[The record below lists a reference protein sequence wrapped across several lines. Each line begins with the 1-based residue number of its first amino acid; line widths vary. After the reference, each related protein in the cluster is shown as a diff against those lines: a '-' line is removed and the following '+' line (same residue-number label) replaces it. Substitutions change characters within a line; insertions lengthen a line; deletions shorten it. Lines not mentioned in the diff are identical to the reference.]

1 MRRLD
6 SRRIFDS
13 LDITNVEN
21 CANRK
26 RLRVATRQIHVFS
39 EAARSGFAEGAVAVS
54 HGLDFLFSFARHPE
68 GAFASHFNLASK
80 QMSADRDTYD
90 LAFVLFALMLKLSPM
105 ASRDAALGAP
115 LSNGGSNGRY
125 TLRSVECICSHS
137 GGRFFN
143 PCGLHYQ

>member
-1 MRRLD
+1 MPVSLIGEANRARYRLV
-6 SRRIFDS
+6 SMPSFFGSPKASTQGGLFDS

-21 CANRK
+21 CANKK

-39 EAARSGFAEGAVAVS
+39 EAARLGVAEVAVAVS

-90 LAFVLFALMLKLSPM
+90 LAFVLFALLKLSPM
-105 ASRDAALGAP
+105 ASRDA
-115 LSNGGSNGRY
+115 SIIER
-125 TLRSVECICSHS
+125 RK
-137 GGRFFN
+137 
-143 PCGLHYQ
+143 